1 MQRRIDTEWLQVA
14 FADRGGAIACSG
26 QYIGEAVCI
35 QRQKTAIIAK
45 SVRGRVPSVMKDA
58 RLGMQTGDV
67 AWKLANLVPCA
78 ASASI
83 FGVLTIG
90 CPAQLIQ
97 SLRNWS
103 VIMNRKFGRVC
114 DVILRPLGHSPEGYY
129 LSLIHI

>member
-1 MQRRIDTEWLQVA
+1 MKQFVSNGRRQPLYRSPCVDGYL
-14 FADRGGAIACSG
+14 
-26 QYIGEAVCI
+26 
-35 QRQKTAIIAK
+35 
-45 SVRGRVPSVMKDA
+45 PVMKDA
-58 RLGMQTGDV
+58 RFGMQTGDV

-129 LSLIHI
+129 ALRLIEVKSDLPG